1 MGCELCFKRKID
13 NVIKC
18 VFMKVVY
25 FGYFLERIV
34 IDILGELFLIKK
46 GNKYILVVVDYYIKW
61 IESFVILNMEFII
74 IVRVIVEEVIC

>member
-1 MGCELCFKRKID
+1 
-13 NVIKC
+13 
-18 VFMKVVY
+18 MKVVY

-74 IVRVIVEEVIC
+74 IVRVIVEEVICWIGILVVIYLD